1 MKSIGLTKE
10 QYAEIIEA
18 GKRCGFNMV
27 AGRNGQRG
35 KFLTVAAK
43 IAEFVISSVG
53 LEEALKGEMV
63 KNE

>member
-1 MKSIGLTKE
+1 MKTIGLTE
-10 QYAEIIEA
+10 DQYSEITEI
-18 GKRCGFNMV
+18 GRKCGFNME

-35 KFLTVAAK
+35 KFLVVATK